1 MILHKNPLEESFLAW
16 LNFYPESM
24 HPCDM
29 DRFYVFVKRVI
40 MYNSK
45 KWLKKEYFTKRILEL
60 KPNFDLDKI
69 DILFERLR
77 IIADYE
83 KVYGG
88 RGLVTNTEDP
98 NIYQRMVINNIVYEV
113 RITKEEFMRG
123 GINKKEFIS
132 RLQ

>member
-1 MILHKNPLEESFLAW
+1 MILHKNPLEESFLTW

-29 DRFYVFVKRVI
+29 DRFYIFVKRVI

-45 KWLKKEYFTKRILEL
+45 KWLKKEYFTKRILEV
-60 KPNFDLDKI
+60 KQNFALDKI
-69 DILFERLR
+69 DILFGELR

-83 KVYGG
+83 KSYGG
-88 RGLVTNTEDP
+88 RGLVTNVEDS
-98 NIYQRMVINNIVYEV
+98 NICQSMVINNMVYKV
-113 RITKEEFMRG
+113 KITKEEFESG

-132 RLQ
+132 RL

>member
-1 MILHKNPLEESFLAW
+1 MILHKNPLEESFLTW

-45 KWLKKEYFTKRILEL
+45 KWLKKVYFTKRILEV
-60 KPNFDLDKI
+60 KPSFALDKI
-69 DILFERLR
+69 DILFGELR
-77 IIADYE
+77 VIADYE
-83 KVYGG
+83 KSYGG
-88 RGLVTNTEDP
+88 RGLVTNVEAP
-98 NIYQRMVINNIVYEV
+98 NICQSMVINNVVYKV
-113 RITKEEFMRG
+113 KITKEEFESG

-132 RLQ
+132 RL

>member
-1 MILHKNPLEESFLAW
+1 MILHKNPLEESFLTW

-45 KWLKKEYFTKRILEL
+45 KWLKKEYFTKRILEV
-60 KPNFDLDKI
+60 KPSFALDKI
-69 DILFERLR
+69 DILFGELR

-83 KVYGG
+83 KSYGG
-88 RGLVTNTEDP
+88 RGLVTNVEDS
-98 NIYQRMVINNIVYEV
+98 NIYQSMVINNMVYKV
-113 RITKEEFMRG
+113 KITKEELVSG

-132 RLQ
+132 RL